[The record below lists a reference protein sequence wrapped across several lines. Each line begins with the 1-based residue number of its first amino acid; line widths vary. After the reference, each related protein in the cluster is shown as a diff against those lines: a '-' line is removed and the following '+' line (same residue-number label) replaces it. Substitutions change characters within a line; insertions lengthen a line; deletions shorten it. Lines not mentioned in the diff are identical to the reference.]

1 MRTSVLRN
9 AHLFCARKK
18 PGDSLSR
25 LDGLFEP
32 DLNAASFPS
41 LRKRCQLPGIR
52 TPCTRNGSR
61 FSQSSRCPHPP
72 QGCRPVSLLMPDAT
86 ASPTRS
92 TPLALAPDGAN
103 AGQIDSRQT
112 LHGIRRG
119 NASRGMWRYALRT
132 NTTSPGCGPGRTTP
146 KALGWLR
153 RCCRMMS
160 RFSASGIALPHAR
173 ADEFGE
179 WRTRDEPRWEARRR
193 NWLPCWS
200 EWPVRVC

>member
-18 PGDSLSR
+18 PGDSLNR
-25 LDGLFEP
+25 LDSLFEP

-72 QGCRPVSLLMPDAT
+72 QGCHPVSLLMPDAT

-112 LHGIRRG
+112 LRGI
-119 NASRGMWRYALRT
+119 LRT
-132 NTTSPGCGPGRTTP
+132 ANLRESTNSIPEPPNRRPRRPKNRPTRTPSCQVLKLCAITTRPFAQPHPALQRRT
-146 KALGWLR
+146 AYFVQG
-153 RCCRMMS
+153 
-160 RFSASGIALPHAR
+160 
-173 ADEFGE
+173 
-179 WRTRDEPRWEARRR
+179 
-193 NWLPCWS
+193 
-200 EWPVRVC
+200 